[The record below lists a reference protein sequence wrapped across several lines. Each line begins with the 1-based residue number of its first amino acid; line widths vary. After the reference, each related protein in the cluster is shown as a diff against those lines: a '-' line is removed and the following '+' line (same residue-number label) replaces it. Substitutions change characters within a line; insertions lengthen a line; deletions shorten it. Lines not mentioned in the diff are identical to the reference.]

1 VEAVTSLSERITT
14 ADVVQH
20 PCHQL
25 IFASL
30 ALPRN
35 VSRSSFLVI
44 PCNLRSRV
52 STMILSWLLFCF
64 IRGASS
70 ADSAVEVAWYSAP
83 NYRGTWDLI
92 VSCVLTLMICVW
104 SALHLNVPVKQ
115 SKLKDRNVRR
125 LRWILLGIFAP
136 EVVVSTAFA
145 QYLTARW
152 LLNEIRGDI
161 EYRKNLVSLP
171 FSVTTSYFDEYNTHL
186 LNRNILL
193 QNLTYV

>member
-1 VEAVTSLSERITT
+1 
-14 ADVVQH
+14 
-20 PCHQL
+20 
-25 IFASL
+25 
-30 ALPRN
+30 
-35 VSRSSFLVI
+35 
-44 PCNLRSRV
+44 
-52 STMILSWLLFCF
+52 MILSWLLFCF

-152 LLNEIRGDI
+152 LLSEIRGDI